1 MRVTSSSLQTS
12 TGHQG
17 SSYFFVKE
25 SSKPIPL
32 YRLLEASLDCIAN
45 KIYKV
50 MNNPYFKDILA
61 KTELAGD
68 LFRAVAK
75 KMEKADLEHD
85 STLVQ
90 GPEEMFYYTIE

>member
-1 MRVTSSSLQTS
+1 
-12 TGHQG
+12 
-17 SSYFFVKE
+17 
-25 SSKPIPL
+25 
-32 YRLLEASLDCIAN
+32 
-45 KIYKV
+45 

-90 GPEEMFYYTIE
+90 GPEEMFYYTIEWIL

>member
-1 MRVTSSSLQTS
+1 MEITPQISERVPFLFSFKRVVKTATS
-12 TGHQG
+12 
-17 SSYFFVKE
+17 F
-25 SSKPIPL
+25 
-32 YRLLEASLDCIAN
+32 RLREASLDCIAK